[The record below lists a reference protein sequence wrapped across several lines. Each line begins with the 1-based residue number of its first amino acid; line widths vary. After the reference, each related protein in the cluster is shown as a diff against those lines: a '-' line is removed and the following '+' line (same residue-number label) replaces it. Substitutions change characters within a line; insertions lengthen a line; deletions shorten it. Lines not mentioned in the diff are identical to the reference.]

1 MPRSGPQYALGNV
14 IADAQRWAGKGDVAV
29 MNNGGIRAD
38 VRRGAV
44 TYGSLFEVQPFANR
58 LSKVTVRGRDLR
70 AYLERLVAR
79 DRTSV
84 HVSGVTVEYDP
95 SRPAGSRIVSATLDG
110 GRAIEDGR
118 VYAVVMTDF
127 LVSGGDGLGLADAA
141 ISTVDLNIVDLD
153 ALIGYLR
160 SRPGPFTPP
169 AEPRL
174 RAAR

>member
-1 MPRSGPQYALGNV
+1 
-14 IADAQRWAGKGDVAV
+14 
-29 MNNGGIRAD
+29 
-38 VRRGAV
+38 
-44 TYGSLFEVQPFANR
+44 
-58 LSKVTVRGRDLR
+58 
-70 AYLERLVAR
+70 
-79 DRTSV
+79 
-84 HVSGVTVEYDP
+84 
-95 SRPAGSRIVSATLDG
+95 
-110 GRAIEDGR
+110 

-160 SRPGPFTPP
+160 SRPGPVTPP